1 MPESFYP
8 TEDERWFFHT
18 GRYENWPID
27 EAEQDIEEDLE
38 TYGDPGDEN
47 DYRPNIRIQTKPPW
61 PEYGTAEFRDSLL
74 LFHYTHNRPH
84 LTDKQKA
91 RAVKLL
97 RRKK

>member
-1 MPESFYP
+1 MPESIYS

-47 DYRPNIRIQTKPPW
+47 DCHPSQDFFCPRC
-61 PEYGTAEFRDSLL
+61 GLL
-74 LFHYTHNRPH
+74 INWAGGGVRNE
-84 LTDKQKA
+84 
-91 RAVKLL
+91 
-97 RRKK
+97 